1 MTSPTAPA
9 RSYGC
14 TFGCG
19 NPYDFVIV
27 QVLDGTTEFLCMPCF
42 VKLASDVLAAMTEV
56 DNPQVKLALASMNG
70 LGSQAVPGP
79 TGAPHGHNAPATS
92 SDPDLFD
99 AYEDVVTLEEFIAEN
114 TLWTSRT
121 WSRT

>member
-1 MTSPTAPA
+1 MTTPPPPA

-27 QVLDGTTEFLCMPCF
+27 QVADGTTEFLCMPCF

-70 LGSQAVPGP
+70 LGGDVVPGP
-79 TGAPHGHNAPATS
+79 TGKAHGHNAPATND
-92 SDPDLFD
+92 DPALFD
-99 AYEDVVTLEEFIAEN
+99 AYEDVVTLEDFLEEN
-114 TLWTSRT
+114 G
-121 WSRT
+121 